1 MPEMIRGKWIY
12 DYSKG
17 ELVEAS
23 EYHRTP
29 PKRSSLPAPMVIG
42 DTIEEGV
49 QSQLD
54 GKTYTS
60 KSELRKTYRQAGVT
74 EIGNDSARHK
84 PFVKPKP
91 DRKAIRTSV
100 EKAAA
105 RVDRGERTEAY
116 RRKNP

>member
-1 MPEMIRGKWIY
+1 MIRGKWIY

-23 EYHRTP
+23 LYHRTP
-29 PKRSSLPAPMVIG
+29 PKRSNLPAPGLIM
-42 DTIEEGV
+42 DTMEPV

-54 GKTYTS
+54 GKFYDS
-60 KSELRKTYRQAGVT
+60 KSHLRKTYREAGVQ
-74 EIGNDSARHK
+74 EVGNDPARHK

-105 RVDRGERTEAY
+105 RFKRGERTEAFKQ
-116 RRKNP
+116 RNP